1 MIYIDSSVA
10 LATINDEMRQ
20 APGSF
25 WSQRFVASRLVD
37 CELRVRTLA
46 HSAWRP
52 RLQHLEALLANV
64 SFVEMNRASLERL
77 HEPFPS
83 PIRTL
88 DAIHLSTMTFLTR
101 GDQRVTLATYDQRLA
116 VAAQAMGFSVIAP

>member
-1 MIYIDSSVA
+1 MIYLDSSVA

-20 APGSF
+20 APASF

-46 HSAWRP
+46 QPAWRP

-64 SFVEMNRASLERL
+64 AFVEIDRASLARL
-77 HEPFPS
+77 YEPLPS
-83 PIRTL
+83 PVRTL
-88 DAIHLSTMTFLTR
+88 DAIHLSTMSYLAHGTTK
-101 GDQRVTLATYDQRLA
+101 VTLATYDRRLA
-116 VAAQAMGFSVIAP
+116 DAAQSMGFPVIAP